1 MPAFVFAFNNKADQ
15 RHFLCWLHRLSRWEY
30 LPYELAASVGRR
42 ASLYGVSWPMLTMLS
57 VSLGVRL
64 FTACV
69 GQSVKYVCLPACLS
83 ASLQGER
90 VRT

>member
-1 MPAFVFAFNNKADQ
+1 MPAFVFAFNSKADQ
-15 RHFLCWLHRLSRWEY
+15 RHFLCWLHRLSMWES
-30 LPYELAASVGRR
+30 LPYE
-42 ASLYGVSWPMLTMLS
+42 SLYGVSWPMLTMLS

-83 ASLQGER
+83 ASLQGEC